1 MTTTY
6 GTLTAVAGFPVRVEL
21 VRRGGS
27 SPAESGFVAS
37 RTFRA
42 NVSRQTNQPQ
52 TRMWRLVFGP
62 EGFASLLATF
72 DAAKGA
78 ALPVSWT
85 PPPPYSA
92 GGAIPVR
99 FLSGTLRR
107 RMFPGGRSECE
118 VELEEV
124 A

>member
-6 GTLTAVAGFPVRVEL
+6 GTLSSVAGFPVRVEL
-21 VRRGGS
+21 IRRGGS
-27 SPAESGFVAS
+27 SPAESGFAAS
-37 RTFRA
+37 RPVGAEFWRPPGL
-42 NVSRQTNQPQ
+42 PQ
-52 TRMWRLVFGP
+52 AGEWRLSFGP
-62 EGFASLLATF
+62 DGFTALLASF

-78 ALPVSWT
+78 ALPLAWT
-85 PPPPYSA
+85 PPPPYDG

-107 RMFPGGRSECE
+107 RMYPGGRSECE